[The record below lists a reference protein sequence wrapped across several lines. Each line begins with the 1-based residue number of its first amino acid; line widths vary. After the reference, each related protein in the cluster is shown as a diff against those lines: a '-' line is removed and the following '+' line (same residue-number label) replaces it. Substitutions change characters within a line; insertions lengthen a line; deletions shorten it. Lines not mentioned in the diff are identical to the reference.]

1 MENEQIDTSSINY
14 IFAKYWKPNYYS
26 YTINNMEN
34 FKIIKKD
41 MLINILDSLG
51 YKNYE
56 KIQYL
61 TQRYLPFAYIKESN
75 KIIEYESSDISDT
88 EIKNEIELD
97 MKNNIKQNKNSLK
110 TKWADIFKSYL
121 PNKLKINFS

>member
-1 MENEQIDTSSINY
+1 MENNEQIDTSSINY
-14 IFAKYWKPNYYS
+14 LYAQYWKPNFYS

-51 YKNYE
+51 CKDYL

-61 TQRYLPFAYIKESN
+61 TQRFLPFAYIKESN
-75 KIIEYESSDISDT
+75 KIIEFESSDLNHDDIS
-88 EIKNEIELD
+88 K
-97 MKNNIKQNKNSLK
+97 
-110 TKWADIFKSYL
+110 
-121 PNKLKINFS
+121 KINQEFKINTKPIKTLKSKWNELFNKTHSKFNFNLS

>member
-1 MENEQIDTSSINY
+1 MENNEQIDTSSINY
-14 IFAKYWKPNYYS
+14 LYAQYWKPNFYS

-41 MLINILDSLG
+41 MLISILDSLG
-51 YKNYE
+51 CKDYL

-75 KIIEYESSDISDT
+75 KIIEYESSDLSKDDIS
-88 EIKNEIELD
+88 EKINQE
-97 MKNNIKQNKNSLK
+97 
-110 TKWADIFKSYL
+110 FKSNTKPIKTL
-121 PNKLKINFS
+121 KSKWNELFNKTHSKLNFNLS

>member
-1 MENEQIDTSSINY
+1 MENNEQIDTSSINY
-14 IFAKYWKPNYYS
+14 LYAQYWKPNFYS

-51 YKNYE
+51 CKDYL

-75 KIIEYESSDISDT
+75 KIIEYESSDLGNDDI
-88 EIKNEIELD
+88 
-97 MKNNIKQNKNSLK
+97 LK
-110 TKWADIFKSYL
+110 KINQEFKSNTKPTKTL
-121 PNKLKINFS
+121 KSKWNELFNKTHSKLNFNLS